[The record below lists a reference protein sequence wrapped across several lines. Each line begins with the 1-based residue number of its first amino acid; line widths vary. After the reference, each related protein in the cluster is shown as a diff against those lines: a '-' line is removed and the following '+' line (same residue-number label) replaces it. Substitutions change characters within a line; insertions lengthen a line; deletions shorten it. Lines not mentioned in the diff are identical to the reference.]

1 MKSTSILKFNKE
13 RSEVMLTQQAEK
25 AVEILLVE
33 DHPGDIRLTYEA
45 LKEINLPNNMS
56 VVNDGTEAIAFLKQ
70 EGKFK
75 KSPRP
80 DIILLDLMLPR
91 MTGHEVL
98 AVIKSDNSLK
108 VIPVAVLTSSQNEDD
123 ILLAYKNNVNC
134 YIVKQPDI
142 KELAEC
148 IQNFW
153 GFSLI
158 VRMNMESSA

>member
-1 MKSTSILKFNKE
+1 M
-13 RSEVMLTQQAEK
+13 RTQQKCE

-33 DHPGDIRLTYEA
+33 DHPGDIRLTVEA
-45 LKEINLPNNMS
+45 LKEIDLPNNMN

-70 EGKFK
+70 EGKYK
-75 KSPRP
+75 ESPRP

-98 AVIKSDNSLK
+98 AVIKSDNILK
-108 VIPVAVLTSSQNEDD
+108 TIPVAVLTSSQNEDD
-123 ILLAYKNNVNC
+123 ILLAYKNKVNC
-134 YIVKQPDI
+134 YLIKQPDI

-153 GFSLI
+153 GFSRLI
-158 VRMNMESSA
+158 KVNMESIAS

>member
-1 MKSTSILKFNKE
+1 M
-13 RSEVMLTQQAEK
+13 RTQQAGK

-33 DHPGDIRLTYEA
+33 DHPGDIRLTFEA
-45 LKEINLPNNMS
+45 LKEIDLPNNMS
-56 VVNDGTEAIAFLKQ
+56 VVNDGTEALAFLKR
-70 EGKFK
+70 EGKYK

-98 AVIKSDNSLK
+98 ARIKSDKNLK
-108 VIPVAVLTSSQNEDD
+108 TIPVAVLTSSQNEDD
-123 ILLAYKNNVNC
+123 IILAYKNNVNC

-142 KELAEC
+142 KKLAEY

-153 GFSLI
+153 GFSLLAKES
-158 VRMNMESSA
+158 MKSSA

>member
-1 MKSTSILKFNKE
+1 MRT
-13 RSEVMLTQQAEK
+13 RQAEK

-33 DHPGDIRLTYEA
+33 DHPGDIRLTLEA
-45 LKEINLPNNMS
+45 LKEIDLPNNMN
-56 VVNDGTEAIAFLKQ
+56 VVNDGTEAILFLKRK
-70 EGKFK
+70 GKYE

-98 AVIKSDNSLK
+98 AQIKSDKKFKN
-108 VIPVAVLTSSQNEDD
+108 IPVAVLTSSQNEDD
-123 ILLAYKNNVNC
+123 ILLAYKNKVNC

-142 KELAEC
+142 KELADS

-153 GFSLI
+153 GFSLL
-158 VRMNMESSA
+158 VKENLKSPV

>member
-1 MKSTSILKFNKE
+1 MRT
-13 RSEVMLTQQAEK
+13 RQGGK

-33 DHPGDIRLTYEA
+33 DHPGDIRLTVEA

-56 VVNDGTEAIAFLKQ
+56 VVNDGTEALAFLKQ
-70 EGKFK
+70 EGKYE

-98 AVIKSDNSLK
+98 AKIKSDKKLK
-108 VIPVAVLTSSQNEDD
+108 NIPVAILSSSQNEDD
-123 ILLAYKNNVNC
+123 IMLAYKNKANC

-153 GFSLI
+153 GFSLLAKES
-158 VRMNMESSA
+158 MNSAV

>member
-1 MKSTSILKFNKE
+1 M
-13 RSEVMLTQQAEK
+13 RTQQAGK

-33 DHPGDIRLTYEA
+33 DHPGDVRLTFEA
-45 LKEINLPNNMS
+45 LKEIDMPNNMS
-56 VVNDGTEAIAFLKQ
+56 VVNDGTEAIAFLNQ
-70 EGKFK
+70 EGKYG

-98 AVIKSDNSLK
+98 ARIKADKNLK
-108 VIPVAVLTSSQNEDD
+108 NIPVAVLTSSQNEDD
-123 ILLAYKNNVNC
+123 IILAYKNNVNC

-153 GFSLI
+153 GFSLL
-158 VRMNMESSA
+158 VKESMNASA